1 MSFKWWLLTAVSLFV
16 IGLIFGLVTYNNSPT
31 SLTEETASLN
41 ALTDT
46 LMALP
51 RPALLVAIFLKNLLA
66 VLFSIILSPMFLLVP
81 VLTLLLNGWL
91 IGLIS
96 MAVVQEKSAG
106 FLLAGLLP
114 HGIFELSALFI
125 GEAVAFSFGTAVI
138 LSLLKGQG
146 SNLRLNL
153 RAHLK
158 FLAPVIVLLL
168 IAAAIETYLTPLA
181 LGLAI

>member
-16 IGLIFGLVTYNNSPT
+16 IGLIFGLVTYNNTPAV
-31 SLTEETASLN
+31 LTGETASLDQ
-41 ALTDT
+41 LTDM

-51 RPALLVAIFLKNLLA
+51 KPALLVAIFLKNLLA

-96 MAVVQEKSAG
+96 MAVIQEQSAG

-114 HGIFELSALFI
+114 HGIFELTALFI
-125 GEAVAFSFGTAVI
+125 GEAVAFNFGAAVI

-153 RAHLK
+153 RQNLK
-158 FLAPVIVLLL
+158 FLTPVIVLLL
-168 IAAAIETYLTPLA
+168 VAAIIETYLTPLA